1 MELSPCDR
9 MFHAPLL
16 NCHILSIIGLNA
28 AVDPTVLKF
37 GLQQTLIKHPR
48 FSSKLSINE
57 RKMKWTPTIVN
68 LQDHVIIPKVD
79 PKMDS
84 PDQFVEDYVSRLT
97 TIPTMDLSKP
107 LWEIHILNIKTSNAQ
122 SICVFKIH
130 HSIGDAVSLMSLLL
144 ASTRKK
150 SDPKSLPTIP
160 SRKRAGSNASNGFMW
175 MKLRTIWN
183 TFVDMILFGATIL
196 FLEDTKTSLKGSSSR
211 VDLKPKR
218 VVYRI
223 VSLDDIKVVKTKMN
237 ITINDVMLGVIQAG
251 LSRYLNHECGDNDQK
266 GEKEKQK
273 KINLQKKT
281 RLRATLMVNLRPTSG
296 IQSLET
302 LMSKE
307 SKQKKWGWG
316 NKFGYMVLPF
326 ETALQNEPLDYVRQA
341 KATVDRKKDSLE
353 ALCSFRIATL
363 IVNIFGAEVAS
374 AVAHRFISNTTMAL
388 SNVVGPIEEISFY
401 GHPIQ
406 FLATTVYG
414 HPHALTIHYQSYFN
428 KMTIVV
434 AVDPDVIPNPHKL
447 CDHLEESLN
456 IIKNAVLD
464 KGFDAA

>member
-237 ITINDVMLGVIQAG
+237 I
-251 LSRYLNHECGDNDQK
+251 
-266 GEKEKQK
+266 
-273 KINLQKKT
+273 
-281 RLRATLMVNLRPTSG
+281 
-296 IQSLET
+296 SLET